1 MNSITDMLCELQSV
15 LESAKSMTEE
25 AFELVESR
33 LEEMMDESENDEQF
47 DHMELAANELEN
59 TVDHLEDTLGNILN
73 AMMALATEEE

>member
-33 LEEMMDESENDEQF
+33 LEERMDESENDEQF
-47 DHMELAANELEN
+47 DHM
-59 TVDHLEDTLGNILN
+59 
-73 AMMALATEEE
+73 